1 MGGITKATENSEV
14 MIGRRPLIKGDH
26 RVSFDKGGN

>member
-14 MIGRRPLIKGDH
+14 MIGRRPLIKDLIGCPLT
-26 RVSFDKGGN
+26 K